1 MTARLEDYRQIVGSQ
16 VIDELLMLA
25 DRVRHLRLQHIN
37 STSVGGGV
45 AEILTRMVPL
55 LRDLGIDTTWDVIK
69 GNQAFFGVT
78 KAFHNA
84 LHGGEETITE
94 EMFEVFRATTA
105 MNLAELDTYGDVIVV
120 HDPQPA
126 GLIARKPD
134 IGGHWLWRCHID
146 VSTPDPRVWS
156 FLEGYVAQYDASIFS
171 MPDFAQQLAIPQYM
185 VPPSIDPLSDKNR
198 DLPDDKVR
206 AVVERYGLDPD
217 RPILTQI
224 SRFDRLKDPLGVM
237 RAYRMVR
244 RRHDCQL
251 LLAGGR
257 ASDDPEGAEVLREVR
272 EAAGNDPDI
281 HVLELPPFSDLDI
294 NALVRGSTIV
304 MQKSIKEGFGLTVT
318 EALWK
323 KKPVIGGAVGGI
335 RLQLLNGV
343 TGFLVHSPEG
353 AANRAVELL
362 GDPELRDAVGIAG
375 HEHVKENFLTTRHIR
390 DYLLLMLAME
400 HDDTDLSL
408 LTNPGS
414 GQE

>member
-1 MTARLEDYRQIVGSQ
+1 MSNRLEDYRPIVGSQ

-105 MNLAELDTYGDVIVV
+105 MNLADLDTYGDVIVV

-134 IGGHWLWRCHID
+134 VGGRWLWRCHID
-146 VSTPDPRVWS
+146 VSTPDPRVWG
-156 FLEGYVAQYDASIFS
+156 FLQDYVAQYDASIFS
-171 MPDFAQQLAIPQYM
+171 MPDFAQKLTIPQYM

-198 DLPDDKVR
+198 DLPAADVR

-251 LLAGGR
+251 LLAGGG

-362 GDPELRDAVGIAG
+362 GDPQLRDEVGAAG
-375 HEHVKENFLTTRHIR
+375 HEHVKKNFLTTRHIR

>member
-1 MTARLEDYRQIVGSQ
+1 MNAHVDDYRQIVGSQ
-16 VIDELLMLA
+16 VIDELRMLA
-25 DRVRHLRLQHIN
+25 DRVRHRRLQHIN

-55 LRDLGIDTTWDVIK
+55 LHDLGIDTTWDVIK
-69 GNQAFFGVT
+69 GNPAFFGVT

-94 EMFEVFRATTA
+94 KMLEVFRDTTA
-105 MNLAELDTYGDVIVV
+105 TNLAELDTYGDVIVV

-126 GLIARKPD
+126 GLIARKGEV
-134 IGGHWLWRCHID
+134 GGRWIWRCHID
-146 VSTPDPRVWS
+146 VSTPDPRVWG
-156 FLEGYVAQYDASIFS
+156 FLQDYVAQYDASIFS
-171 MPDFAQQLAIPQYM
+171 MPDFAQQLAIPQYL
-185 VPPSIDPLSDKNR
+185 VPPSIDPLADKNR
-198 DLPDDKVR
+198 ELPDDEVR
-206 AVVERYGLDPD
+206 SVVERYGLDPD

-224 SRFDRLKDPLGVM
+224 SRFDWLKDPLGVM

-244 RRHDCQL
+244 RCHDCQL
-251 LLAGGR
+251 LLAGGG
-257 ASDDPEGAEVLREVR
+257 ASDDPEGAEVLRGVR
-272 EAAGNDPDI
+272 EAAGDDPDI
-281 HVLELPPFSDLDI
+281 HVLELPPFSDLAI

-304 MQKSIKEGFGLTVT
+304 IQKSLKEGFGLTVT

-353 AANRAVELL
+353 AANRVVELL
-362 GDPELRDAVGIAG
+362 GDPELRDTMGTAG
-375 HEHVKENFLTTRHIR
+375 HEHVKDNFLTTRHIR

-400 HDDTDLSL
+400 HNDLDLSVL
-408 LTNPGS
+408 AGRAST
-414 GQE
+414 

>member
-1 MTARLEDYRQIVGSQ
+1 MSDRLEDYRQIVGSQ

-25 DRVRHLRLQHIN
+25 DHVRHLRLQHIN

-55 LRDLGIDTTWDVIK
+55 LRDLGMDTTWDVIK

-94 EMFEVFRATTA
+94 EMLEVFRATTA
-105 MNLAELDTYGDVIVV
+105 MNLADLDTYGDVIVV

-126 GLIARKPD
+126 GLIAKKPD
-134 IGGHWLWRCHID
+134 VGGRWLWRCHID
-146 VSTPDPRVWS
+146 VSTPDPRVWG
-156 FLEGYVAQYDASIFS
+156 FLQDYVAQYDASIFS

-224 SRFDRLKDPLGVM
+224 SRFDRLKDPVGVM

-251 LLAGGR
+251 LLAGGG
-257 ASDDPEGAEVLREVR
+257 ASDDPEGAEVLRDVR

-335 RLQLLNGV
+335 QLQLLNGV

-353 AANRAVELL
+353 AASRAIELL
-362 GDPELRDAVGIAG
+362 GDPELRDAVGAAG

-400 HDDTDLSL
+400 HEGTDLSV
-408 LTNPGS
+408 LTG
-414 GQE
+414 GAA

>member
-1 MTARLEDYRQIVGSQ
+1 MSEHIEDYRPVVGSQ
-16 VIDELLMLA
+16 VIDELLLLA
-25 DRVRHLRLQHIN
+25 DRVRHRRLQHIN

-55 LRDLGIDTTWDVIK
+55 FRDLGIDTTWDVIK
-69 GNQAFFGVT
+69 GNQAFFAVT

-84 LHGGEETITE
+84 LHGGEEAITE
-94 EMFEVFRATTA
+94 EMFEVFRETTA
-105 MNLAELDTYGDVIVV
+105 MNLVDLNIFGDVVVV

-126 GLIARKPD
+126 GLIARHPEV
-134 IGGHWLWRCHID
+134 GGRWFWRCHID
-146 VSTPDPRVWS
+146 VSTPDPRVWG
-156 FLEGYVAQYDASIFS
+156 FLQDYVARYDASIFS
-171 MPDFAQQLAIPQYM
+171 MPDFAQQLTIPQFM
-185 VPPSIDPLSDKNR
+185 VTPSIDPLSDKNR
-198 DLPDDKVR
+198 DLPDDEVR
-206 AVVERYGLDPD
+206 AVVERHGLDPE

-224 SRFDRLKDPLGVM
+224 SRFDRLKDPLGVLL
-237 RAYRMVR
+237 AYRMVR

-251 LLAGGR
+251 LLAGGG
-257 ASDDPEGAEVLREVR
+257 ATDDPEGEEVLSEVR

-281 HVLELPPFSDLDI
+281 HVLELPPFSDLAI

-323 KKPVIGGAVGGI
+323 RKPVIGGAVGGI

-362 GDPELRDAVGIAG
+362 GDPELRAAVGAAG

-400 HDDTDLSL
+400 HDGTDLSL
-408 LTNPGS
+408 LAGTAG
-414 GQE
+414 